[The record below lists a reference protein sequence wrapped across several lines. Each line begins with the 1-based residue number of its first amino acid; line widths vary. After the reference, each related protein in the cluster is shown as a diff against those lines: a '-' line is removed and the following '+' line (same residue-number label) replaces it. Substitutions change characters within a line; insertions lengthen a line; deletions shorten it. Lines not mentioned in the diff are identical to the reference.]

1 MQPESA
7 SPVLSKGRATPLPDQ
22 LRDLIKAR
30 ILNGELAAGAR
41 LPSEAEL
48 MGAFGVSR
56 VTVRQ
61 AIALLNEAHL
71 TETANGKGTFVT
83 QPTMSPHLG
92 PPGVMRQMRD
102 LGHAVS
108 GKLLHARIVPAP
120 AEAAQELR
128 VRVGS
133 PVMQLR
139 LFRAVNERPLAD
151 ALIFASVELGQRM
164 VDAGIKDRDLNEVLA
179 TELGLRITRSEV
191 EASAVGADKARARQL
206 ECEPGSPLLNVCVTL
221 YDIEDRPVVCSR
233 SHFVGDL
240 MRYRV
245 TSKR

>member
-1 MQPESA
+1 MQPESPF
-7 SPVLSKGRATPLPDQ
+7 PVLSKASATPLPDQ

-30 ILNGELAAGAR
+30 ILKGELAAGAR

-48 MGAFGVSR
+48 MAAFSVSR

-102 LGHAVS
+102 LGHEVS
-108 GKLLHARIVPAP
+108 GKLLSARVVAAP
-120 AEAAQELR
+120 VEAAQELSIR
-128 VRVGS
+128 AGS

-139 LFRAVNERPLAD
+139 LFRSVNGRPLAD
-151 ALIFASVELGQRM
+151 ALIFCSVELGQRM
-164 VDAGIKDRDLNEVLA
+164 VDAGIEGRDLNEVL
-179 TELGLRITRSEV
+179 TTHLGWRIARSEV
-191 EASAVGADKARARQL
+191 EASAVGAGKAHARQL
-206 ECEPGSPLLNVCVTL
+206 DCPLGAPLLKVCVTL
-221 YDIEDRPVVCSR
+221 YDIDGRPVVSTQ
-233 SHFVGDL
+233 SHFVGEL
-240 MRYRV
+240 MQYRV